1 MSQSTEWISLALAAV
16 GLGITTTRQV
26 RQASSRRRANEA
38 EQAGRLLDLLKSID
52 LGGVTPGPDIEQV
65 RAKHDEQLDRL
76 HQVIRLGAA
85 DFSNRALRAGLSW
98 ITILLLAFYAIFFT
112 WAAIPLLASAPW
124 PATSQTVADIIAAAL
139 FLAAGIGSGAAAAVS
154 TYRRWR
160 LGVIR
165 KAAGIVVPG
174 AFEEFRFTLALAW
187 SINRQ
192 YWNRRRARRRP
203 SPGKDR

>member
-16 GLGITTTRQV
+16 GLGITTIRQV

-38 EQAGRLLDLLKSID
+38 EQAGRLLELLKSID
-52 LGGVTPGPDIEQV
+52 LGGVTPGLKMEQV

-112 WAAIPLLASAPW
+112 WAAIPILTSTPW

-139 FLAAGIGSGAAAAVS
+139 FLAAGTGAGTAAAVS

-174 AFEEFRFTLALAW
+174 AFEEFRSTLALAW
-187 SINRQ
+187 SINRK